1 MVILKSS
8 LLKLLT
14 GVLSGYIEVITY
26 NCLQGCLMVTLKSS
40 LLNLFTRAPSGY
52 IEIITSKAVKKGV

>member
-1 MVILKSS
+1 
-8 LLKLLT
+8 
-14 GVLSGYIEVITY
+14 
-26 NCLQGCLMVTLKSS
+26 MVTLKSS

>member
-14 GVLSGYIEVITY
+14 RVSSSYIEVITFKAFTRVPSGYIEVIT
-26 NCLQGCLMVTLKSS
+26 
-40 LLNLFTRAPSGY
+40 
-52 IEIITSKAVKKGV
+52 SKAVNKGV